1 MTGLREPKPDW
12 ETVPASLRATIAA
25 SFGATIT
32 EARIAWG
39 GYSPAASWIITLS
52 DGRKLFVKGAHGG
65 QTEHGKIAFDLE
77 LAVYRRTPQL
87 EKVAPRFLGAWA
99 SAEGEEPW
107 SLLALEA
114 IDPASPALPWTE
126 EKIRAAL
133 TAVHQLDQLGLEGL
147 TAAEDEPQLAALFR
161 GEEGWSR
168 FESEQCLE
176 SLLLHF
182 QEPEKLRF
190 WITTHLPQ
198 LQLLEKQTL
207 HLGGPR
213 QPLHLDLRSDNI
225 LFRADGRAV
234 LLDWPNLCFG
244 PIVFDLAYFINGI
257 TADGGPA
264 QEHVLQMAESVWA
277 TSFSREDQ
285 IIALANLS
293 GFLAL
298 QSGKEE
304 VSFMPRLRTL
314 QRRHLQAAFCWLSRL
329 WGAPEVFEPRNRA

>member
-1 MTGLREPKPDW
+1 MADNREPKPDW
-12 ETVPASLRATIAA
+12 ESVPPALRTALAA
-25 SFGATIT
+25 SFAATVT

-65 QTEHGKIAFDLE
+65 QTAHGKIAFDLE

-87 EKVAPRFLGAWA
+87 EKVAPRFLGSW
-99 SAEGEEPW
+99 SEGEW

-114 IDPASPALPWTE
+114 IDPALPALPWTE
-126 EKIRAAL
+126 EKIRVAL
-133 TAVHQLDQLGLEGL
+133 TAFYRLGQLGFEGL

-161 GEEGWSR
+161 GEEGWAR
-168 FESEQCLE
+168 FESEQRLE

-182 QEPEKLRF
+182 QEPEKLRL

-198 LQLLEKQTL
+198 LKALEKQTPQ
-207 HLGGPR
+207 LGGPR

-244 PIVFDLAYFINGI
+244 PIIYDLVYFINGI
-257 TADGGPA
+257 TADDGPA
-264 QEHVLQMAESVWA
+264 QEQSLKLAEAIWE

-298 QSGKEE
+298 RGSKEE

-314 QRRHLQAAFCWLSRL
+314 QRRHLQAALGWLSRL
-329 WGAPEVFEPRNRA
+329 WKTPEAFELRNRA